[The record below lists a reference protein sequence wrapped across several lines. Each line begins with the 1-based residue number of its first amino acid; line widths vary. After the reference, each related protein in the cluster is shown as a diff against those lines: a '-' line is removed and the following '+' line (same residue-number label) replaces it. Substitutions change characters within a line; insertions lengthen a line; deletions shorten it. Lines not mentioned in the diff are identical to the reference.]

1 MHTIN
6 LTDDVPI
13 KVPHR
18 RIPPNQIEEV
28 KRHIQKLLNQGIIRK
43 SSSPYASAVV
53 IVRKKDGSIRL
64 CVDYRLLNSRTI
76 KDAYPLPR
84 IEETLD
90 LLNGAKYFSSIDL
103 AQWLRALTAN
113 LKINGSNPDG

>member
-1 MHTIN
+1 M
-6 LTDDVPI
+6 PI

-28 KRHIQKLLNQGIIRK
+28 KKHIQKLMNQGIIRK

-64 CVDYRLLNSRTI
+64 CVNYRLLNSRTI
-76 KDAYPLPR
+76 NDVYPLPQ
-84 IEETLD
+84 IEDTLD
-90 LLNGAKYFSSIDL
+90 LLNGAKYLRSKDL
-103 AQWLRALTAN
+103 AQEYHQVAMDEKDIHKAAYCVWLWRTV
-113 LKINGSNPDG
+113 